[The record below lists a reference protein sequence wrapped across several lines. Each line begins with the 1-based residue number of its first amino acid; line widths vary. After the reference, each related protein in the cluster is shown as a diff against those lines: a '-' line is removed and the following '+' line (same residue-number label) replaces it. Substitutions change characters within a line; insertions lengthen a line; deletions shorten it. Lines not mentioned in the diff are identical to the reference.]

1 MEILSLISPKLN
13 AVDIPSAIDYA
24 VGQNKEQLEDLNTLQ
39 LDEGSDTEGKS
50 LGNYRNI
57 AYKGR
62 LNPVD
67 LKDTGA
73 FRKGLKVKSVKGV
86 IEMDSTDKKT
96 VKLAERYGDNIVGIP
111 RKDIESGE
119 VGEIL
124 LEDIIFAVKKQLNS
138 A

>member
-1 MEILSLISPKLN
+1 MPKFN
-13 AVDIPSAIDYA
+13 AIDIPTAIDYA
-24 VGQNKEQLEDLNTLQ
+24 VSKNKEQLEDLNTLQ
-39 LDEGSDTEGKS
+39 LDTGADTEGKS

-86 IEMDSTDKKT
+86 IEMDSTDTKT
-96 VKLAERYGDNIVGIP
+96 VKLTERYGDNIVGIP

-124 LEDIIFAVKKQLNS
+124 LEDIIFVVKKQLS
-138 A
+138 SV